1 MVEENF
7 LKQESSLTMTRRD
20 FVKTVSLMGAAL
32 AVPLPNTLLKSITP
46 QESEKLQQAAGQV
59 QTFIRGMGFHGSIGA
74 SPLLVDVQNGRVLRI
89 RPMYMNWKYP
99 KYPIWSMTSHGMTF
113 TPSFHSMPSY
123 QGMDY
128 KSRVY
133 SPNRVMYPLK
143 RVDWD
148 PNGSRNEKN
157 RGTSPYVRISWDDAL
172 TYTANEVKRIKTTYG
187 SAAIF
192 TTTS

>member
-1 MVEENF
+1 

-46 QESEKLQQAAGQV
+46 QESEKLQQAAGQY

-74 SPLLVDVQNGRVLRI
+74 SPVLTDVQNGRVIRI

-99 KYPIWSMTSHGMTF
+99 KYPLWSMTSHGMTF
-113 TPSFHSMPSY
+113 TPTWHSTPSY
-123 QGMDY
+123 QGMAY
-128 KSRVY
+128 KNRIY
-133 SPNRVMYPLK
+133 SPNRVMYPIK

-148 PNGSRNEKN
+148 PNGQRNEQN
-157 RGTSPYVRISWDDAL
+157 RGISPFVRISWDEAL
-172 TYTANEVKRIKTTYG
+172 TYIANEVKRIRTTYG

-192 TTTS
+192 VAG